1 MKSMFLELSEDDR
14 YDFIAILI
22 EANNTKSHVWY
33 DGGDDEMVLLVD
45 GTDEYRFAIMS
56 YDLPKEEQ
64 MTEDDPY
71 VLGLHR
77 SEILELIGDRVPK
90 DNREDFIN
98 KITSAFDWSDT
109 YDRIEDLISIYKE
122 DWQ

>member
-1 MKSMFLELSEDDR
+1 
-14 YDFIAILI
+14 
-22 EANNTKSHVWY
+22 
-33 DGGDDEMVLLVD
+33 
-45 GTDEYRFAIMS
+45 MS